1 MKPLIIYYTKTGNTQ
16 KLLSDCLTCSSID
29 IVSANEATVD
39 DLMGR
44 SLIGLASGIYWG
56 KHHSSLFRLVKIIP
70 RDTRVFIISS
80 SGFTSPFLV
89 NVYTFLLK
97 LRVNWAQLSLV
108 GLWHCPG
115 HDKSKDPLFSRLA
128 LSTGRPNQKDSVALC
143 EFIDSISGKTTAI

>member
-56 KHHSSLFRLVKIIP
+56 KHHSSLFRLVKII
-70 RDTRVFIISS
+70 
-80 SGFTSPFLV
+80 
-89 NVYTFLLK
+89 
-97 LRVNWAQLSLV
+97 
-108 GLWHCPG
+108 
-115 HDKSKDPLFSRLA
+115 
-128 LSTGRPNQKDSVALC
+128 
-143 EFIDSISGKTTAI
+143 